1 MKADGVSKSFGAK
14 KVLTDINFTVRRGE
28 RAGIIG
34 RNGGGKS
41 TLLKIILGETKPDAG
56 EIFIS
61 PNVKAAYYAQ
71 GLEGLDETNTVLDEI
86 WAAKPLAPE
95 QEMRDL
101 LGSFLFS
108 GDNAQKRVGDLSGG
122 EKGRLALAKT
132 ILAGANLLVLDEP
145 TNHLDIPS
153 REALEEALKSFGG
166 TVLAV
171 SHDRYFLDSFSQK
184 TYELSGGN

>member
-1 MKADGVSKSFGAK
+1 
-14 KVLTDINFTVRRGE
+14 
-28 RAGIIG
+28 
-34 RNGGGKS
+34 
-41 TLLKIILGETKPDAG
+41 
-56 EIFIS
+56 
-61 PNVKAAYYAQ
+61 
-71 GLEGLDETNTVLDEI
+71 
-86 WAAKPLAPE
+86 
-95 QEMRDL
+95 MRDL

-171 SHDRYFLDSFSQK
+171 SHDRYFLDSFSEK
-184 TYELSGGN
+184 TYRTLWWQID